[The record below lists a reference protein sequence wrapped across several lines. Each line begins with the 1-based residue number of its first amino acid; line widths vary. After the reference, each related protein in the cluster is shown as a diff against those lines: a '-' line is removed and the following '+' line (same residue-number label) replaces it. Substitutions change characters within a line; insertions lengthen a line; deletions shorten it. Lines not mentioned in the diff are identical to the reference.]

1 MLCGSFDIVKLAWS
15 DCKWFLL
22 GALCRRILNFN
33 IDVYK
38 DRDNIAYD
46 NVAQAM
52 EKVEKKGYG
61 EVLVVTTYVINGEE
75 YDHMA
80 QMLKAIATY

>member
-1 MLCGSFDIVKLAWS
+1 
-15 DCKWFLL
+15 
-22 GALCRRILNFN
+22 
-33 IDVYK
+33 
-38 DRDNIAYD
+38 
-46 NVAQAM
+46 M

-61 EVLVVTTYVINGEE
+61 EVIVVTTYVINGEE